1 MPLNF
6 DSFKLR
12 CHSLS
17 ALAVKQSGVKDQLS
31 VFSDFEIS
39 CHWRDCKK
47 WRFGGPK
54 IQLTT

>member
-1 MPLNF
+1 MPLNS

-17 ALAVKQSGVKDQLS
+17 ALAVKQSGVKDRLS

-39 CHWRDCKK
+39 FHWRDCKK
-47 WRFGGPK
+47 
-54 IQLTT
+54 